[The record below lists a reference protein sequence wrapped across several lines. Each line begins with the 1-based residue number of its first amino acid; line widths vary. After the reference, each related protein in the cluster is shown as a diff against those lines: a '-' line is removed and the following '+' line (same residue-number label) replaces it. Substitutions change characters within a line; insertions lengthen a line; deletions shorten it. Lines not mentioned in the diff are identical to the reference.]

1 MSDLPGIL
9 SSLVGVQ
16 VPSVLFSLI
25 LIPYVLAGATCA
37 GVGLVGLLSPMRRG
51 RHTRLGKVYY
61 WSLCLVFVTAVGLSA
76 LRWPE
81 DAYLLALA
89 TAAFG
94 VASLGYAA
102 RRIRWRG
109 WLGTHLVSMSLSYV
123 TLLTAFYVDNGPHL
137 PLYNRLPTIVLWIG
151 PSLVGLPLILR
162 ALVRHSVL
170 RLSVLARLPSTRF
183 DPRSGPIGSGSRGR
197 GPFNCSSA
205 KLTRWGKVTPGPG

>member
-25 LIPYVLAGATCA
+25 LIPHVFAGATCA
-37 GVGLVGLLSPMRRG
+37 GVGLVGLLSPKRRG

-89 TAAFG
+89 AAAFG
-94 VASLGYAA
+94 VASLGYAP

-109 WLGTHLVSMSLSYV
+109 WLGTHLVSMSLSY
-123 TLLTAFYVDNGPHL
+123 
-137 PLYNRLPTIVLWIG
+137 
-151 PSLVGLPLILR
+151 
-162 ALVRHSVL
+162 
-170 RLSVLARLPSTRF
+170 LS
-183 DPRSGPIGSGSRGR
+183 
-197 GPFNCSSA
+197 C
-205 KLTRWGKVTPGPG
+205 